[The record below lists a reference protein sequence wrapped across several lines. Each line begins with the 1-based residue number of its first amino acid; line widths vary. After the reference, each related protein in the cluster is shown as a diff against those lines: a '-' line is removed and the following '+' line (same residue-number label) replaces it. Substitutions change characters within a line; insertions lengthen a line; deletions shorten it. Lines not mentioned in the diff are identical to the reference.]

1 MRQLQAGTHRVV
13 DAAKNLFYSAY
24 LRLVL
29 QKNWC
34 IEVGDLQ
41 AGKTNSPVHSGC
53 PAVMAGAVTRFKQV
67 ASMWQ
72 QSINK

>member
-24 LRLVL
+24 LRLIL

-41 AGKTNSPVHSGC
+41 ADTAISLVHSGF
-53 PAVMAGAVTRFKQV
+53 PAVMAGAVTTFEQV

-72 QSINK
+72 WSISI